1 MGKCDYVERCF
12 VCEKALAEIFYDY
25 GEKVIMGRFHCKR
38 VVKRENTDQ
47 IFIPLKFN

>member
-25 GEKVIMGRFHCKR
+25 GEKVIMGGC
-38 VVKRENTDQ
+38 DYGA
-47 IFIPLKFN
+47 ISL